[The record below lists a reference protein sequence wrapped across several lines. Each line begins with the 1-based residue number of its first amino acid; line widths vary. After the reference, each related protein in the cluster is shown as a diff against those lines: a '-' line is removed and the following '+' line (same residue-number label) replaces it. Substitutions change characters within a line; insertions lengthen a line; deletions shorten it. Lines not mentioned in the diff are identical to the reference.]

1 MFNIK
6 HSCSLSVRF
15 LLSTH
20 ATRAF
25 SCDLAGRSVFRAV
38 VSVRMLV
45 FYLLVAFAA
54 VSLVHSAY
62 MHVGTTKVAEP
73 ALVEDT
79 VVHLDPVEYQ
89 ILKNMYYSLNGDN
102 WRWSKNI
109 NDGTPWMFD
118 LPVDDRNGDPC
129 RGHWQGLYCAFGCLG
144 VCHIYYIDV
153 TAYGLDGILPPGMF
167 NFTALSMMYLSENN
181 IQGQIPAVTQLP
193 QLTLLNLSYNS
204 LNGTIPLCLGKATEL
219 NLLYLSNN
227 HLVGSFPDTF
237 TDLVNLQYLYLLN
250 NELTGTLPARLG
262 NLKELLFLNL
272 GVNHFRGTLPASIS
286 QLDKLEQLFL
296 NNNSLSGPYPPYLP
310 YSLTKLSLECNKLT
324 GKVPQIFEKYQ
335 ILSMLK
341 LNDNKL
347 TGPAPVGLATLSQLE
362 ILQLHLNRFTG
373 PIAPLFD
380 PAVQVNL
387 KNIDLSHNELSG
399 EIPAAIFQLP
409 ALRTIAAVK
418 NCFSGNVHVAV
429 VDTAC
434 ASSRL
439 LLLALQCA

>member
-1 MFNIK
+1 
-6 HSCSLSVRF
+6 V
-15 LLSTH
+15 T
-20 ATRAF
+20 
-25 SCDLAGRSVFRAV
+25 
-38 VSVRMLV
+38 VSVKMLAFYVLVV
-45 FYLLVAFAA
+45 FASVTF
-54 VSLVHSAY
+54 VRSAY
-62 MHVGTTKVAEP
+62 MHVGTNKVVEP
-73 ALVEDT
+73 ALVKDT

-89 ILKNMYYSLNGDN
+89 ILKSMYYSLNGDN
-102 WRWSKNI
+102 WRWSTNL

-118 LPVDDRNGDPC
+118 LPVEDRNGDPC
-129 RGHWQGLYCAFGCLG
+129 RGHWQGVYCGYGCLTI
-144 VCHIYYIDV
+144 CHIFYIDL
-153 TAYGLDGILPPGMF
+153 TAYGLDGILPPELF
-167 NFTALSMMYLSENN
+167 NFTGLGWLYLSENN

-193 QLTLLNLSYNS
+193 QLNLLNLSYNS
-204 LNGTIPLCLGKATEL
+204 LNGTIPSCLSKATEL
-219 NLLYLSNN
+219 NLLYLSVN
-227 HLVGSFPDTF
+227 HLVGSLPDTF
-237 TDLVNLQYLYLLN
+237 TELVNLQYLYLHN

-286 QLDKLEQLFL
+286 QLTKLDQLFL

-418 NCFSGNVHVAV
+418 NCFSGNAHVAC